1 MRPLHFVYNLI
12 GTAVGIVAF
21 TPAWLYHKRNRDDL
35 ERFYQRLGY
44 YPETLRNQ
52 MHGRPRIWLHAVSVG
67 EVGVAAAIIKAL
79 EHRVP
84 ECQIVVS
91 TTTEQGLSRAQTVLQ
106 NRVPCFYMPIDLIGA
121 VDRALAMVQ
130 PDILS
135 LLETE
140 IWPNLIIRARQRGIH
155 TAILNGRISVRAINS
170 YLRIRP
176 FMRTVLSNIK
186 AFSMISSDDAR
197 RIQSLGAAVSR
208 ISVNGNAKFDGPD
221 PMIHKVKALDWALEM
236 FALQEPLPPVF
247 VAGSTREPEEQA
259 ILSAYLQLRK
269 TFPATLLI
277 IAPRHIERA
286 GQIEQ
291 WAQQKG
297 LSCQRRSN
305 LDGANP
311 RTAPVVIL
319 DSIGE
324 LSDIYSI
331 ASFVFCGG
339 SLVPR
344 GGQNLL
350 EPAAWAKPVLYG
362 PSMEDFADARR
373 LIEDA
378 GGGMT
383 VYDAPQLAAAA
394 ELWLRRPNL
403 AIVAGQAARQAIM
416 AHRGAAQKHAEV
428 IENLIQDFSKTPGL

>member
-1 MRPLHFVYNLI
+1 MTPLHFVYNLV
-12 GTAVGIVAF
+12 GTAVGMAAF
-21 TPAWLYHKRNRDDL
+21 TPAWLYYKRNRDDL

-67 EVGVAAAIIKAL
+67 EVGVAAAIINAL
-79 EHRVP
+79 ERQAP
-84 ECQIVVS
+84 QCQLVLS
-91 TTTEQGLSRAQTVLQ
+91 TTTEQGLFRAKALLH
-106 NRVPCFYMPIDLIGA
+106 NRVSCFYVPIDLIGA
-121 VDRALAMVQ
+121 VDKALAMVQ
-130 PDILS
+130 PDVLA

-140 IWPNLIIRARQRGIH
+140 IWPNLIIRARQRGVH

-176 FMRTVLSNIK
+176 FMRIVLSNIN
-186 AFSMISSDDAR
+186 AFSMISSDDAQ
-197 RIQSLGAAVSR
+197 RIRSLGAAAAR
-208 ISVNGNAKFDGPD
+208 INVNGNAKFDGPD
-221 PMIHKVKALDWALEM
+221 PMVHKAKALNWAADM
-236 FALQEPLPPVF
+236 FSLHEPLPPVF
-247 VAGSTREPEEQA
+247 VAGSTREPEEQV
-259 ILSAYLQLRK
+259 ILSAYLELRR
-269 TFPATLLI
+269 TFPAIVLI

-291 WAQQKG
+291 WVQQKG
-297 LSCQRRSN
+297 LSCQRRSTF
-305 LDGANP
+305 DGTNP

-324 LSDIYSI
+324 LSDTYSI
-331 ASFVFCGG
+331 ADFVFCGG

-350 EPAAWAKPVLYG
+350 EPAAWAKPLLYG

-378 GGGMT
+378 GGGVTITSAQQLT
-383 VYDAPQLAAAA
+383 VVA
-394 ELWLRRPNL
+394 EQWLHRPSL
-403 AIVAGQAARQAIM
+403 AIAAGQAARQAIM
-416 AHRGAAQKHAEV
+416 AHRGAAQKHAAV
-428 IENLIQDFSKTPGL
+428 IETLIQDFSKIPGL